1 MMKLFFE
8 EWRKKILEYVGKT
21 IDEIMTILN
30 GLEIERITN
39 IKMTMKNLSYLFEEV
54 MKEQNKKL
62 QENLNK
68 MINNHL

>member
-1 MMKLFFE
+1 M
-8 EWRKKILEYVGKT
+8 KKILKYVGKT

-68 MINNHL
+68 MINNHIEF

>member
-1 MMKLFFE
+1 
-8 EWRKKILEYVGKT
+8 
-21 IDEIMTILN
+21 MTILN

-68 MINNHL
+68 MINNHIEF